1 MLGHD
6 RGSVGEGGGAAGSSA
21 ENHRLKQAI
30 SQAVAI
36 VAEQGTGSGSQKG
49 PGQGPQGQGPGT
61 HSPSPVTS
69 TPGTGTTTP
78 INTTGTSTS
87 KHTGGVSDR
96 RSLDRRS
103 AGNAPGHGLGPGHA
117 SGHGLGPGHGQGKRN
132 SVVLKGTHPHYGH
145 GHPKEKDQRVVLG
158 QGKIFAE
165 EILHKS
171 DLITMGYRC
180 HTRYHHTNYSI
191 YHTHCILSFLFT
203 VLT

>member
-1 MLGHD
+1 MDGSVFGHD

-36 VAEQGTGSGSQKG
+36 VAEQGTGSQKG
-49 PGQGPQGQGPGT
+49 SGPGPQGQGPGT
-61 HSPSPVTS
+61 HSSSPVTS

-78 INTTGTSTS
+78 INTGTGTGTS
-87 KHTGGVSDR
+87 KHTGGGSDR
-96 RSLDRRS
+96 RSLDRHS

-117 SGHGLGPGHGQGKRN
+117 SGHGLGPGQGKRN

-171 DLITMGYRC
+171 DLITMGYR
-180 HTRYHHTNYSI
+180 
-191 YHTHCILSFLFT
+191 
-203 VLT
+203 